1 MCVVRLHVQALGYL
15 ALIPQ
20 ESMPADFAHARPS
33 WIFQPGDKVYVQLQ
47 ADRGGDI
54 AYRLATREQ
63 YLHQD
68 TDAAEHLSSS
78 NNNNHNMDALPDG
91 TMFERWPGYN
101 EAVAELAMD
110 SWGNDDVPLEDEP
123 PEIRRFHAP
132 GLTHRDR
139 MELWLRHHLQ
149 QGGELPPPLKPPA
162 RRNNRNNGQLVVRT
176 TLDDEEEEEEEKKH
190 QRGAESEPARLR
202 HLFETTGFGNE
213 AAV

>member
-1 MCVVRLHVQALGYL
+1 
-15 ALIPQ
+15 
-20 ESMPADFAHARPS
+20 MPTDFANARPS

-47 ADRGGDI
+47 LDQGNEVV
-54 AYRLATREQ
+54 YRLATREQ

-68 TDAAEHLSSS
+68 ANGADNPPSANH
-78 NNNNHNMDALPDG
+78 NNHNNNMDALPDG

-101 EAVAELAMD
+101 DAVAELAMD

-149 QGGELPPPLKPPA
+149 QNGAVPPPPKPFA
-162 RRNNRNNGQLVVRT
+162 RRNNHNNGQLVLPM
-176 TLDDEEEEEEEKKH
+176 TLEEDDEEEQKP
-190 QRGAESEPARLR
+190 GAESEPVLSR
-202 HLFETTGFGNE
+202 HLLGTSGSGNE
-213 AAV
+213 AAA